1 MSQCVQ
7 SVNHLM
13 PVLLGVTGWVD
24 NLKKHTE
31 ISYFRHME
39 DPSSP
44 TRLVFEVLTTL
55 STVARESGFC
65 DPFVRADR
73 TPPAYNTELLYLSR

>member
-7 SVNHLM
+7 SVHHLM
-13 PVLLGVTGWVD
+13 PVLLGVTGWGHD
-24 NLKKHTE
+24 FKKNTE
-31 ISYFRHME
+31 ISYFRDME

-73 TPPAYNTELLYLSR
+73 APPAYNTELLYLSR

>member
-1 MSQCVQ
+1 
-7 SVNHLM
+7 
-13 PVLLGVTGWVD
+13 
-24 NLKKHTE
+24 
-31 ISYFRHME
+31 ME

-65 DPFVRADR
+65 DPFVREDR
-73 TPPAYNTELLYLSR
+73 APPAYNTELLYLSR